1 MWFTAYNSY
10 IIKRNDKHK
19 HMDYCNNNNGM
30 YAATP
35 AAVVVAQQWTHRYKN
50 PRTRNTKNT
59 LMLTEKATMNY
70 GVE

>member
-1 MWFTAYNSY
+1 
-10 IIKRNDKHK
+10 
-19 HMDYCNNNNGM
+19 MDYCNNNNGM

-59 LMLTEKATMNY
+59 LMLTEKATMSY